1 MIIILILH
9 KSAVVVIGSHPD
21 SADLVRELEEDED
34 GDHDPG
40 HDEADEGPVG
50 EHDEGFRELDGEWGL
65 IFWRLDK
72 DGKNKSVSRVARIPV
87 LPERRQKYF
96 RIIQQR

>member
-21 SADLVRELEEDED
+21 SADLVCELEENED
-34 GDHDPG
+34 GDHDPS

-72 DGKNKSVSRVARIPV
+72 DWKNKSVSRVARVPV
-87 LPERRQKYF
+87 LPERINVF